1 MAEVINTGAEE
12 APLEIPSIS
21 LDIQMGKG
29 ANDRAAWIAGN
40 IPLEL
45 GYPENIKFRA
55 TEADKEIVAKTVIS
69 LLKRWA
75 RIDD

>member
-1 MAEVINTGAEE
+1 MAEINKDVDE
-12 APLEIPSIS
+12 ALLEIPCIC
-21 LDIQMGKG
+21 LDIQMGNG
-29 ANDRAAWIAGN
+29 GDRDSWIAGD

-55 TEADKEIVAKTVIS
+55 TEADKEIIAKSVIS
-69 LLKRWA
+69 LLKKWA

>member
-1 MAEVINTGAEE
+1 MAEINKDVDE
-12 APLEIPSIS
+12 ALLEIPCIC
-21 LDIQMGKG
+21 LDIQMGNG
-29 ANDRAAWIAGN
+29 GNRDSWIAGN

-55 TEADKEIVAKTVIS
+55 TEADKEIIAKSVIN

>member
-1 MAEVINTGAEE
+1 MVEVNKDVDE
-12 APLEIPSIS
+12 ALLEIPCIC
-21 LDIQMGKG
+21 LDIQMGNG
-29 ANDRAAWIAGN
+29 GDRESWIAGD

-55 TEADKEIVAKTVIS
+55 TEADKEIIAKSVIS
-69 LLKRWA
+69 LLKKWA

>member
-1 MAEVINTGAEE
+1 MVEINKDVDE
-12 APLEIPSIS
+12 ALLEIPCIC
-21 LDIQMGKG
+21 LDIQMGNG
-29 ANDRAAWIAGN
+29 GDRDSWIAGN

-55 TEADKEIVAKTVIS
+55 TDADKEIIAKSVIS

>member
-1 MAEVINTGAEE
+1 MAEINKDVDE
-12 APLEIPSIS
+12 ALLEIPCIC
-21 LDIQMGKG
+21 LDIQMGNG
-29 ANDRAAWIAGN
+29 GDRDSWIAGN

-55 TEADKEIVAKTVIS
+55 TEADKEIIAKSVIS
-69 LLKRWA
+69 LLKKWA

>member
-1 MAEVINTGAEE
+1 MVEINKDVDE
-12 APLEIPSIS
+12 ALLEIPCIC
-21 LDIQMGKG
+21 LDIQMGNG
-29 ANDRAAWIAGN
+29 GDRDSWIAGN

-55 TEADKEIVAKTVIS
+55 TEADKEIIAKSVIS
-69 LLKRWA
+69 LLKKWA

>member
-1 MAEVINTGAEE
+1 MAEINKDVDE
-12 APLEIPSIS
+12 ALLEIPCIC
-21 LDIQMGKG
+21 LDIQMGNG
-29 ANDRAAWIAGN
+29 GDRDSWIAGN

-55 TEADKEIVAKTVIS
+55 TEADKEIIAKSVIN

>member
-1 MAEVINTGAEE
+1 MVEINKDVDE
-12 APLEIPSIS
+12 ALLEIPCIC
-21 LDIQMGKG
+21 LDIQMGNG
-29 ANDRAAWIAGN
+29 GERDSWIAGN

-55 TEADKEIVAKTVIS
+55 TDADKEIIAKSVIS

>member
-1 MAEVINTGAEE
+1 MVEINKDVDE
-12 APLEIPSIS
+12 ALLEIPCIC
-21 LDIQMGKG
+21 LDIQMGNG
-29 ANDRAAWIAGN
+29 GDRDAWIAGD

-55 TEADKEIVAKTVIS
+55 TDADKEIIAKSVIS
-69 LLKRWA
+69 LMKRWA

>member
-1 MAEVINTGAEE
+1 MVEINKDVDE
-12 APLEIPSIS
+12 ALLEIPCIC
-21 LDIQMGKG
+21 LDIQMGNG
-29 ANDRAAWIAGN
+29 GDRDSWIARI

-55 TEADKEIVAKTVIS
+55 TEADKEIIAKSVIS
-69 LLKRWA
+69 LLKKWA